1 MTHSESLQVAVEARG
16 VVVPLAVK
24 TALLMEM
31 EVAAGQAPVAK
42 QEVMAPF
49 LAAEAAVEVLP

>member
-1 MTHSESLQVAVEARG
+1 MPVEARG
-16 VVVPLAVK
+16 VVVPLTVK

-31 EVAAGQAPVAK
+31 AVAAGQAPVVK

>member
-1 MTHSESLQVAVEARG
+1 MPVAARV
-16 VVVPLAVK
+16 VVVPLTVK

-31 EVAAGQAPVAK
+31 AVAAGQAPVAK

-49 LAAEAAVEVLP
+49 LAAEAVVVVLP